1 MDQTLP
7 VIQQGSSGSA
17 VALAQRLLV
26 IYGYPTLV
34 GKVDGIFGPM
44 TFSAV
49 QQFQRDQNIKV
60 DGIVGPITWGK
71 FIYPA
76 GTTPPAPSA

>member
-26 IYGYPTLV
+26 LYGYPTLV
-34 GKVDGIFGPM
+34 GNVDGQFGPK
-44 TFSAV
+44 TLSAV
-49 QQFQRDQNIKV
+49 QQFQKDQNINA

-76 GTTPPAPSA
+76 GTTPPSK

>member
-26 IYGYPTLV
+26 LYGYPTLV
-34 GKVDGIFGPM
+34 GTVDGVFGPK
-44 TFSAV
+44 TLSAV
-49 QQFQRDQNIKV
+49 QQFQKDQNIKS

-76 GTTPPAPSA
+76 GTTPPAQK

>member
-7 VIQQGSSGSA
+7 VLQQGSSGTA

-26 IYGYPTLV
+26 LYGYPNLV
-34 GKVDGIFGPM
+34 GTVDGIFGPK
-44 TFSAV
+44 TLSAV
-49 QQFQRDQNIKV
+49 QQFQKDQNIQA
-60 DGIVGPITWGK
+60 DGIIGPITWNK

-76 GTTPPAPSA
+76 GTTPPKP